1 MERQISQR
9 LGEEIE
15 KVEREVVGREEKAR
29 GMVQVGNTPKGMREH
44 GKNCRGKGGIDE
56 REGQDRDKM
65 SKGQDG

>member
-29 GMVQVGNTPKGMREH
+29 GMVQVGKDMREH
-44 GKNCRGKGGIDE
+44 GKTQNGEWNCRGK
-56 REGQDRDKM
+56 EGN
-65 SKGQDG
+65 